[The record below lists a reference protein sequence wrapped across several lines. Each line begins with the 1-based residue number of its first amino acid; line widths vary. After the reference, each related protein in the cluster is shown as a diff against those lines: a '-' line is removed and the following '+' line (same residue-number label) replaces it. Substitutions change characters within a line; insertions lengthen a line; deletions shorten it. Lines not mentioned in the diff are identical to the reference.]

1 MVKRSALITFAIAA
15 ALGALMFAIERE
27 LLLPVVAGALGGGLS
42 WAVGFTQG
50 RRHGWHEAQH
60 YHAVGMLQVAAN
72 HLERILAEAPED
84 LDGRDEELRQH
95 LQRHYRETRELLSV
109 AEPPP
114 QPPRGVNGL

>member
-1 MVKRSALITFAIAA
+1 MVKPNIVITLTIAAGLGLIMFAIAP
-15 ALGALMFAIERE
+15 ALIV
-27 LLLPVVAGALGGGLS
+27 PVVGGALGGGV
-42 WAVGFTQG
+42 AFTAGLAQG
-50 RRHGWHEAQH
+50 RRRGWYEAQH

-109 AEPPP
+109 ASPPP
-114 QPPRGVNGL
+114 TPPRGVNGL